1 MTTVGAPVRGLLA
14 AAAPGY
20 AEHLRLLGP
29 LPPLTGERAIGLV
42 QASGLTG
49 RGGAGFP
56 TSRKLA
62 AVAAGRTAVVV
73 ANGAEGEPASSKDR
87 VLLTTAPHLV
97 LDGLAVAVLATGSTN
112 AYLYA
117 PADLLD
123 GLVPALRERRDPVPV
138 QPVRA
143 PGTFVAGQETAVVA
157 AVEGRPALPRTTPP
171 AVFDRG
177 VRGRPTLVQNVE
189 TLAHLGLIARYGPAW
204 FCALGTDAE
213 PGSRLLTVSGAVT
226 RPGVYEAAAGDT
238 LGAALHLA
246 GGPAEPVQAILV
258 GGYHG
263 GWVPWLPDTA
273 GLRLTRS
280 ALAPYGAAPGAGVAA
295 ALPHRRCGLAATA
308 DIAAYL
314 AGQNAGQCGPCRNG
328 LPTLAG
334 RLRELAA
341 GHATPA
347 LVQDIRRIA
356 GLVDGR
362 GACAH
367 PTGTVRL
374 VRSALRTFA
383 GDVEEHLAGRCT
395 AHRSPW

>member
-1 MTTVGAPVRGLLA
+1 MTTIGAPVRGLLA

-29 LPPLTGERAIGLV
+29 LPPLTGEQAIALV

-97 LDGLAVAVLATGSTN
+97 LDGLAVAVLATGATN

-157 AVEGRPALPRTTPP
+157 AVDGRPALPRTAPP

-177 VRGRPTLVQNVE
+177 VRGGPPWCRTWRRWPTS
-189 TLAHLGLIARYGPAW
+189 ASSP
-204 FCALGTDAE
+204 GTDR
-213 PGSRLLTVSGAVT
+213 PGSARSAPT
-226 RPGVYEAAAGDT
+226 PNPAAGCR
-238 LGAALHLA
+238 
-246 GGPAEPVQAILV
+246 PCPV
-258 GGYHG
+258 
-263 GWVPWLPDTA
+263 
-273 GLRLTRS
+273 R
-280 ALAPYGAAPGAGVAA
+280 
-295 ALPHRRCGLAATA
+295 
-308 DIAAYL
+308 
-314 AGQNAGQCGPCRNG
+314 
-328 LPTLAG
+328 
-334 RLRELAA
+334 
-341 GHATPA
+341 
-347 LVQDIRRIA
+347 
-356 GLVDGR
+356 
-362 GACAH
+362 
-367 PTGTVRL
+367 
-374 VRSALRTFA
+374 
-383 GDVEEHLAGRCT
+383 
-395 AHRSPW
+395 